1 MKYRYTIS
9 ATGNADEKSINE
21 CLEKI
26 GLTDILVDKT
36 SDPSDWIQLLS
47 NEPKEDIL
55 NTFQKMLDS
64 GFITNT
70 TLKHTLDEYDRNRIK
85 SLRDIGVAVSE
96 CCDLCDLSNAYKSLI
111 IERIATEK
119 F

>member
-9 ATGNADEKSINE
+9 ATGNADEKAISE
-21 CLEKI
+21 CLKKI

-36 SDPSDWIQLLS
+36 SDSSDWIQQMS
-47 NEPKEDIL
+47 DEPEKDNL
-55 NTFQKMLDS
+55 KVFQRILDS

-70 TLKHTLDEYDRNRIK
+70 SLKEALKGYDRSRIK

-96 CCDLCDLSNAYKSLI
+96 CCDSCDLSNSYKALI
-111 IERIATEK
+111 IERIATGK